1 MGAVST
7 AVPLAAGAPSRGE
20 RLARRT
26 SVRVALA
33 EMLASGLGAVDVFL
47 LLWLVL
53 PKPPHD
59 ADQQTL
65 LAVNAAACV
74 VYILLAGIAGV
85 VWGNRSFAAATGWLR
100 EDRAPTEAERAAVL
114 RQPAVCAALRGP
126 RLGGRGGRLR
136 AHQPPGVA
144 RPGVPRR
151 LDDPHGR
158 AHVHGPR
165 LPARR
170 ARDAAG
176 HRRGARRGPVRRPRG
191 PGVVARLLL
200 AWVFATGVPLAGL
213 LMLGGQMLKDPGDAT
228 LHKVS
233 LSVVVL
239 AGLGA
244 AAGLF
249 ATWLVAR
256 SLADPLTSVQRA
268 LKRFEEGD
276 LSARVTVD
284 DGSEVGL
291 LQSGFN
297 AMAAGVAER
306 EQLRDA
312 FGRHVGEDVARRALD
327 GDGPRLGGEVREV
340 AVLFVDLVGSTSLAA
355 RLKPDDVVR
364 VLNDFFGVVVDVVG
378 RHGGWVNKF
387 EGDAAMAVFGAPG
400 DHEDP
405 AGAALAAGRELRR
418 RLHVVPRVDAGI
430 GLSAGPA
437 VAGYVGAEQ
446 RFEYTVIGDP
456 VNEASRL
463 CELAKRRDERLLASS
478 GVLERARSAEAE
490 RWTQCDE
497 VLLRGRRTSTRVAR
511 PLGAGTAASATGP
524 KVARARE

>member
-7 AVPLAAGAPSRGE
+7 AFPLAAGAPGRGE

-53 PKPPHD
+53 PKPPHE
-59 ADQQTL
+59 ADPQTL

-74 VYILLAGIAGV
+74 VYMLLAGIAGV
-85 VWGNRSFAAATGWLR
+85 VWGNRSFSAATGWLR

-114 RQPAVCAALRGP
+114 RQPAVCAALEA
-126 RLGGRGGRLR
+126 LGWAVAAVVFALINLQASPELAFHVGSTILMGGLTCTALGYLLVERALR
-136 AHQPPGVA
+136 PVTAEA
-144 RPGVPRR
+144 
-151 LDDPHGR
+151 L
-158 AHVHGPR
+158 
-165 LPARR
+165 
-170 ARDAAG
+170 AA
-176 HRRGARRGPVRRPRG
+176 GPVRRPKG

-200 AWVFATGVPLAGL
+200 AWVCATGVPLAGL
-213 LMLGGQMLKDPGDAT
+213 LMLGSQMLINPGGMD
-228 LHKVS
+228 LDRLY
-233 LSVVVL
+233 LSIVVL

-276 LSARVTVD
+276 LGARVAVD

-306 EQLRDA
+306 ERLRDA
-312 FGRHVGEDVARRALD
+312 FGRHVGEDVARRALRRRRPAPGRRGTRGRRAVRRPD
-327 GDGPRLGGEVREV
+327 RVDVAGGSAQAGRGRAESSTTSSPSSWTSS
-340 AVLFVDLVGSTSLAA
+340 AVTADGSTSSRATPRWPSSERRATTRIRRARRWRRAA
-355 RLKPDDVVR
+355 S
-364 VLNDFFGVVVDVVG
+364 
-378 RHGGWVNKF
+378 
-387 EGDAAMAVFGAPG
+387 
-400 DHEDP
+400 
-405 AGAALAAGRELRR
+405 
-418 RLHVVPRVDAGI
+418 
-430 GLSAGPA
+430 SAGGCTSCRASTPA
-437 VAGYVGAEQ
+437 SGSRPAPPSPATSV
-446 RFEYTVIGDP
+446 RRS
-456 VNEASRL
+456 ASSTPSSATRSTRPARL

-478 GVLERARSAEAE
+478 GVLERARNGEAE
-490 RWTQCDE
+490 RWAQCDE
-497 VLLRGRRTSTRVAR
+497 VLPQGPADVRRG
-511 PLGAGTAASATGP
+511 
-524 KVARARE
+524 